1 MGDISM
7 AKNITCSVTAPMC
20 DELAESL
27 FDFLIQATAK
37 REKLVVTGK
46 IRKKATDETV

>member
-1 MGDISM
+1 M

-37 REKLVVTGK
+37 REKLLSL
-46 IRKKATDETV
+46 IHI